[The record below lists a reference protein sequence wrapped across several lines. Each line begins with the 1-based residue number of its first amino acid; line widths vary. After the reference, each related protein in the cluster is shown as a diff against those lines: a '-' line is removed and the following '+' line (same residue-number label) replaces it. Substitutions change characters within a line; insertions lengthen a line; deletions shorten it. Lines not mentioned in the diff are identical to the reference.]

1 MDSQLERPAPH
12 VGSEA
17 LDGQR
22 VDRLPRLAAESR
34 FLPAPLLQPRCA
46 RTHESDCGRSSGAIG
61 SKCAFCE
68 EWLVLHYRDVPGRVL
83 SVDHQEVTWR
93 ASDGTVVK
101 SLIAT
106 VEHMIP
112 VTQGGSNDLSNLRL
126 SCFPCNARRA
136 GHNPAEPRHHSEC
149 IHELEVGWHCHASC
163 AVRGLQGN
171 LL

>member
-1 MDSQLERPAPH
+1 MSQ
-12 VGSEA
+12 
-17 LDGQR
+17 
-22 VDRLPRLAAESR
+22 AAA
-34 FLPAPLLQPRCA
+34 F
-46 RTHESDCGRSSGAIG
+46 TSSGAAANPDKMRQNARKRLWALRRRDG
-61 SKCAFCE
+61 SKCAFCS
-68 EWLVLHYRDVPGRVL
+68 EWLVIHYRDVPGRVL
-83 SVDHQEVTWR
+83 SIDHQEVTWR

-106 VEHMIP
+106 IEHMIP
-112 VTQGGSNDLSNLRL
+112 VTRGGSNDLSNLRL

-163 AVRGLQGN
+163 AVRRLQGN